1 MSEQLNE
8 MDVYMKKHLE
18 QQRKKKIIR
27 WVCLILAA
35 ILLWVFRTD
44 LLALILP
51 TDAPP
56 YWSKSTVWAVIQL
69 PVQNEK
75 IDKLRFYTEG
85 KSGNVM
91 ASCYMKEDAQQED
104 FWEVYEELSEMMS
117 SESFLQEVYRKRV
130 QKEMTQTGAE
140 EVELGLSINVYSQTD
155 SAENINEYVEY
166 LVQRCEDDF
175 LVKLIQEFPSRDQI
189 LQREQM
195 FSKSKVL

>member
-1 MSEQLNE
+1 MSQQLNE
-8 MDVYMKKHLE
+8 MDVYMKKYLE

-27 WVCLILAA
+27 WACLILAV

-51 TDAPP
+51 TDVPP
-56 YWSKSTVWAVIQL
+56 YWSRSTVWAAIQL

-75 IDKLRFYTEG
+75 VDKLRFYTEG

-91 ASCYMKEDAQQED
+91 ASCRMKEDAQQED

-117 SESFLQEVYRKRV
+117 SESFLQEVCGKRAR
-130 QKEMTQTGAE
+130 KEMAKTGAE
-140 EVELGLSINVYSQTD
+140 EVELRLSINIYSQTD

-166 LVQRCEDDF
+166 LVQRREDDF
-175 LVKLIQEFPSRDQI
+175 LVKLIQEFPSCDQI

-195 FSKSKVL
+195 FSKSEVL

>member
-27 WVCLILAA
+27 CVCLILAV
-35 ILLWVFRTD
+35 ILLWIFRTD

-56 YWSKSTVWAVIQL
+56 YWSRSTVWAAIQL
-69 PVQNEK
+69 PAQNEK
-75 IDKLRFYTEG
+75 IDKLHFYTEG

-130 QKEMTQTGAE
+130 REEMAKIGAE
-140 EVELGLSINVYSQTD
+140 ETENRLSINIYSQTD
-155 SAENINEYVEY
+155 SAENVNEYAEY
-166 LVQRCEDDF
+166 LVQRREDDF
-175 LVKLIQEFPSRDQI
+175 LVKLMQEFPSRNQI

-195 FSKSKVL
+195 FSKSEVL

>member
-18 QQRKKKIIR
+18 QQRKKKMIR
-27 WVCLILAA
+27 WVCLILAV

-51 TDAPP
+51 TDVPP
-56 YWSKSTVWAVIQL
+56 YWSKSTVWAAIQL

-75 IDKLRFYTEG
+75 VDKLRFYTES

-91 ASCYMKEDAQQED
+91 ASCCMKEDAQQED

-140 EVELGLSINVYSQTD
+140 KVELRLSINIYSQTD
-155 SAENINEYVEY
+155 SAENINEYAEY
-166 LVQRCEDDF
+166 LVQRREDNF

>member
-27 WVCLILAA
+27 WVCLILAV

-56 YWSKSTVWAVIQL
+56 YWSRSTVWAAIQF
-69 PVQNEK
+69 PAQNEK

-91 ASCYMKEDAQQED
+91 ASCCMKEDVQQED

-117 SESFLQEVYRKRV
+117 RVVFTGSLPQACSEGNDPNRGGEGR
-130 QKEMTQTGAE
+130 T
-140 EVELGLSINVYSQTD
+140 
-155 SAENINEYVEY
+155 SAEHQH
-166 LVQRCEDDF
+166 L
-175 LVKLIQEFPSRDQI
+175 
-189 LQREQM
+189 
-195 FSKSKVL
+195 FSN

>member
-27 WVCLILAA
+27 CVCLILAV
-35 ILLWVFRTD
+35 ILLWIFRTD

-56 YWSKSTVWAVIQL
+56 YWSRSTVWAAIQL
-69 PVQNEK
+69 PAQNEK
-75 IDKLRFYTEG
+75 IDKLHFYTEG

-130 QKEMTQTGAE
+130 REEMAKIGAE
-140 EVELGLSINVYSQTD
+140 ETENRLSINIYSQTD
-155 SAENINEYVEY
+155 SAENVNEYAEY
-166 LVQRCEDDF
+166 LVQRREDDF
-175 LVKLIQEFPSRDQI
+175 LVKLMQEFPSRDQI

-195 FSKSKVL
+195 FSKSEVL

>member
-1 MSEQLNE
+1 MSQQLNE

-27 WVCLILAA
+27 WVCLILAV
-35 ILLWVFRTD
+35 ILLWIFRTD

-56 YWSKSTVWAVIQL
+56 YWSRSTVWAAIQL

-75 IDKLRFYTEG
+75 VDKLRFYTEG

-91 ASCYMKEDAQQED
+91 ASCCMKEDAQQED

-130 QKEMTQTGAE
+130 REEMAKTGTE
-140 EVELGLSINVYSQTD
+140 ETKNRLSVNIYSQTD
-155 SAENINEYVEY
+155 SAENINEYAEY
-166 LVQRCEDDF
+166 LVQRREDDF
-175 LVKLIQEFPSRDQI
+175 LVKLMQEFPSRDQI
-189 LQREQM
+189 LQREQV
-195 FSKSKVL
+195 FSKGKVL

>member
-1 MSEQLNE
+1 MSQQLNE

-27 WVCLILAA
+27 WVCLILAV
-35 ILLWVFRTD
+35 ILLWVFRID

-56 YWSKSTVWAVIQL
+56 YWSRSTVWAAIQL

-104 FWEVYEELSEMMS
+104 FWEVYEELSES
-117 SESFLQEVYRKRV
+117 RFYRKSAASV
-130 QKEMTQTGAE
+130 
-140 EVELGLSINVYSQTD
+140 LGRKWPKP
-155 SAENINEYVEY
+155 E
-166 LVQRCEDDF
+166 R
-175 LVKLIQEFPSRDQI
+175 R
-189 LQREQM
+189 R
-195 FSKSKVL
+195 

>member
-27 WVCLILAA
+27 CVCLILAV
-35 ILLWVFRTD
+35 ILLWIFRTD

-56 YWSKSTVWAVIQL
+56 YWSRSTVWAAIQF
-69 PVQNEK
+69 PAQNEK
-75 IDKLRFYTEG
+75 VEKLRFYTEG

-91 ASCYMKEDAQQED
+91 ASCCMKEDAQQED

-130 QKEMTQTGAE
+130 REEMVKSGTE
-140 EVELGLSINVYSQTD
+140 ETENRLSINIYSKID
-155 SAENINEYVEY
+155 CAENINEYAEY
-166 LVQRCEDDF
+166 LVQRREDDF
-175 LVKLIQEFPSRDQI
+175 LVKLMQEFSSRDQI

>member
-1 MSEQLNE
+1 MSQQLNK

-27 WVCLILAA
+27 WVCLILAV
-35 ILLWVFRTD
+35 ILLWVFRID
-44 LLALILP
+44 LLAPILP
-51 TDAPP
+51 TDVPP
-56 YWSKSTVWAVIQL
+56 YWSRSTVWTAIQL

-75 IDKLRFYTEG
+75 VDKLRFYTEG

-117 SESFLQEVYRKRV
+117 SESFLQEVCGKRV
-130 QKEMTQTGAE
+130 RKEMAKTGTE
-140 EVELGLSINVYSQTD
+140 ETKNRLSINIYSQTD
-155 SAENINEYVEY
+155 SAENINEYAEY
-166 LVQRCEDDF
+166 LVQRREDDF
-175 LVKLIQEFPSRDQI
+175 LVKLMQEFPSRDQI

>member
-1 MSEQLNE
+1 MGQQLNE

-27 WVCLILAA
+27 WVCLILAV
-35 ILLWVFRTD
+35 ILLWVFRID
-44 LLALILP
+44 LLAPILP
-51 TDAPP
+51 TDVPP
-56 YWSKSTVWAVIQL
+56 YWSRSTVWTAIQL

-75 IDKLRFYTEG
+75 VDKLRFYTEG

-117 SESFLQEVYRKRV
+117 SESFLQEVYRKRAR
-130 QKEMTQTGAE
+130 KEMAKTGTE
-140 EVELGLSINVYSQTD
+140 KVELRLSINIYSQTD
-155 SAENINEYVEY
+155 SAENINEYAEY
-166 LVQRCEDDF
+166 LVQRREDDF

-195 FSKSKVL
+195 FLKSEVL

>member
-1 MSEQLNE
+1 MSQQLNE

-27 WVCLILAA
+27 WVCLILAV
-35 ILLWVFRTD
+35 ILLWIFRTD

-56 YWSKSTVWAVIQL
+56 YWSRSTVWAAIQL

-75 IDKLRFYTEG
+75 IEKLRFYTEG

-91 ASCYMKEDAQQED
+91 ASCCMKEDVQQED

-117 SESFLQEVYRKRV
+117 SESFLQEVCGKRAR
-130 QKEMTQTGAE
+130 KEMAKTGAE
-140 EVELGLSINVYSQTD
+140 ETKNRLSVNIYSQTD
-155 SAENINEYVEY
+155 SAENINEYAEY
-166 LVQRCEDDF
+166 LVQRREDDF
-175 LVKLIQEFPSRDQI
+175 LVKLMQEFPSRDQI
-189 LQREQM
+189 LQREQV
-195 FSKSKVL
+195 FSKGKVL

>member
-27 WVCLILAA
+27 WVCLILAV

-51 TDAPP
+51 P
-56 YWSKSTVWAVIQL
+56 YWSRSTAWAAIQL

-75 IDKLRFYTEG
+75 IEKLRFYTEG

-91 ASCYMKEDAQQED
+91 ASCCMKEDAQKED

-117 SESFLQEVYRKRV
+117 SESFLQEVCGKRV
-130 QKEMTQTGAE
+130 REEMAKNGAE
-140 EVELGLSINVYSQTD
+140 ETKNRLSINIYSQTD
-155 SAENINEYVEY
+155 SAENINEYAEY

-189 LQREQM
+189 LQREKM

>member
-1 MSEQLNE
+1 MSQQLNE

-27 WVCLILAA
+27 WVCLILAV

-44 LLALILP
+44 LLELILP

-56 YWSKSTVWAVIQL
+56 YWSRSTVWAAIQL

-75 IDKLRFYTEG
+75 IHKLRFYTEG

-91 ASCYMKEDAQQED
+91 ASCRMKEDAQQED

-117 SESFLQEVYRKRV
+117 SESFLQKVCGKRAR
-130 QKEMTQTGAE
+130 KEMTQIGAE
-140 EVELGLSINVYSQTD
+140 EVELRLSINVYSQTD
-155 SAENINEYVEY
+155 SAKNINEYVEY

>member
-1 MSEQLNE
+1 MSQQLNE

-27 WVCLILAA
+27 WVCLILAV

-56 YWSKSTVWAVIQL
+56 YWSRSTVWAAIQL

-91 ASCYMKEDAQQED
+91 ASCCMKEDAQQED

-117 SESFLQEVYRKRV
+117 RESFLQEVYRKRV
-130 QKEMTQTGAE
+130 QKEMTQIGAE
-140 EVELGLSINVYSQTD
+140 EVELWLSINVYSQTD

-175 LVKLIQEFPSRDQI
+175 LVKLMQEFPSRDQI

>member
-1 MSEQLNE
+1 MSQQLNE

-27 WVCLILAA
+27 WVCLILAV

-56 YWSKSTVWAVIQL
+56 YWSRSTVWAAIQL
-69 PVQNEK
+69 PAQNEK
-75 IDKLRFYTEG
+75 IDKLHFYTEG

-130 QKEMTQTGAE
+130 REEMAKIGAE
-140 EVELGLSINVYSQTD
+140 ETENRLSINIYSQTD
-155 SAENINEYVEY
+155 SAENINEYAEY
-166 LVQRCEDDF
+166 LVQRREDDF

-189 LQREQM
+189 LQGEQM
-195 FSKSKVL
+195 FSKSEVL

>member
-1 MSEQLNE
+1 MSQQLNE

-27 WVCLILAA
+27 WVCLILAV

-56 YWSKSTVWAVIQL
+56 YWSRSTVWAAIQL

-117 SESFLQEVYRKRV
+117 SESFLQEVCGKRV
-130 QKEMTQTGAE
+130 QKEMTQIGAE
-140 EVELGLSINVYSQTD
+140 EVELRLSINVYSQTD
-155 SAENINEYVEY
+155 SAKNINEYVEY

-195 FSKSKVL
+195 FSKSEVL

>member
-1 MSEQLNE
+1 MSQQLNE

-51 TDAPP
+51 TDAPL

-91 ASCYMKEDAQQED
+91 ASCCMKEDVQQED

-130 QKEMTQTGAE
+130 REEMVKTGAE
-140 EVELGLSINVYSQTD
+140 ETENRLSINIYSKID
-155 SAENINEYVEY
+155 CAENINEYAEY
-166 LVQRCEDDF
+166 LVQRREDDF
-175 LVKLIQEFPSRDQI
+175 LVKLMQEFPSRDQI

>member
-18 QQRKKKIIR
+18 QQRKKRIIR
-27 WVCLILAA
+27 CVCLILAV
-35 ILLWVFRTD
+35 ILLWIFRTD

-56 YWSKSTVWAVIQL
+56 YWSRSTVWAAIQL
-69 PVQNEK
+69 PAQNEK
-75 IDKLRFYTEG
+75 IDKLHFYTEG

-130 QKEMTQTGAE
+130 REEMAKIGAE
-140 EVELGLSINVYSQTD
+140 ETENRLSINIYSQTD
-155 SAENINEYVEY
+155 SAENVNEYAEY
-166 LVQRCEDDF
+166 LVQRREDDF
-175 LVKLIQEFPSRDQI
+175 LVKLMQEFPSRDQI

-195 FSKSKVL
+195 FSKSEVL

>member
-1 MSEQLNE
+1 MGQQLNE

-27 WVCLILAA
+27 WVCLILAV
-35 ILLWVFRTD
+35 ILLWVFRID
-44 LLALILP
+44 LLAPILP
-51 TDAPP
+51 TDVPP
-56 YWSKSTVWAVIQL
+56 YWSRSTVWTAIQL

-75 IDKLRFYTEG
+75 VDKLRFYTEG

-140 EVELGLSINVYSQTD
+140 EGELRLSINVYSQTD
-155 SAENINEYVEY
+155 SAENINEYAEY
-166 LVQRCEDDF
+166 LVQRHEDDV
-175 LVKLIQEFPSRDQI
+175 LVKLMQEFPSRDQI

>member
-1 MSEQLNE
+1 MSQQLNE

-27 WVCLILAA
+27 WVCLILAV

-56 YWSKSTVWAVIQL
+56 YWSRSTVWAAIQL
-69 PVQNEK
+69 PAQNEK
-75 IDKLRFYTEG
+75 IDKLHFYTEG

-130 QKEMTQTGAE
+130 REEMAKIGAE
-140 EVELGLSINVYSQTD
+140 ETENRLSINIYSQTD
-155 SAENINEYVEY
+155 SAENVNEYAEY
-166 LVQRCEDDF
+166 LVQRREDDF

-189 LQREQM
+189 LQGEQM
-195 FSKSKVL
+195 FSKSEVL

>member
-1 MSEQLNE
+1 MSQQLNE
-8 MDVYMKKHLE
+8 MDVYMKKYLE

-27 WVCLILAA
+27 WACLILAV

-51 TDAPP
+51 TDVPP
-56 YWSKSTVWAVIQL
+56 YWSRSTVWAAIQL

-75 IDKLRFYTEG
+75 VDKLRFYTEG

-91 ASCYMKEDAQQED
+91 ASCRMKEDAQQED

-117 SESFLQEVYRKRV
+117 SESFLQEVCGKRAR
-130 QKEMTQTGAE
+130 KEMAKTGAE
-140 EVELGLSINVYSQTD
+140 EGEHRLSNNIYSQTD
-155 SAENINEYVEY
+155 SAENINEYAEY
-166 LVQRCEDDF
+166 LVQRREDDF

>member
-27 WVCLILAA
+27 WVCLILAV

-51 TDAPP
+51 TDAPH
-56 YWSKSTVWAVIQL
+56 YWSKSTVWAAIQL

-91 ASCYMKEDAQQED
+91 ASFCMKEDAQQED

-130 QKEMTQTGAE
+130 QEEMAKNGAE
-140 EVELGLSINVYSQTD
+140 EVELRLSINVYSQTD
-155 SAENINEYVEY
+155 SAENINEYAEY
-166 LVQRCEDDF
+166 LVQRREDDF

>member
-27 WVCLILAA
+27 WVCLILAV

-51 TDAPP
+51 TDVPP
-56 YWSKSTVWAVIQL
+56 YWSKSTVWAAIQL

-75 IDKLRFYTEG
+75 VDKLRFYTESR
-85 KSGNVM
+85 SGNVM
-91 ASCYMKEDAQQED
+91 ASCCMKEDAQQED

-140 EVELGLSINVYSQTD
+140 KVELRLSINIYSQTD
-155 SAENINEYVEY
+155 SAENINEYAEY
-166 LVQRCEDDF
+166 LVQRREDNF

>member
-1 MSEQLNE
+1 MSQQLNE

-27 WVCLILAA
+27 CVCLILAV
-35 ILLWVFRTD
+35 ILLWIFRTD

-56 YWSKSTVWAVIQL
+56 YWSRSTVWAAIQL
-69 PVQNEK
+69 PAQNEK
-75 IDKLRFYTEG
+75 IDKLHFYTEG

-130 QKEMTQTGAE
+130 REEMAKIGAE
-140 EVELGLSINVYSQTD
+140 ETENRLSINIYSQTD
-155 SAENINEYVEY
+155 SAENVNEYAEY
-166 LVQRCEDDF
+166 LVQRREDDF
-175 LVKLIQEFPSRDQI
+175 LVKLMQEFPSRDQI

-195 FSKSKVL
+195 FSKSEVL

>member
-1 MSEQLNE
+1 MSQQLNE

-27 WVCLILAA
+27 WVCLILAV

-51 TDAPP
+51 TDARPIGAEVLFGRQ
-56 YWSKSTVWAVIQL
+56 YSFLCRMKKV
-69 PVQNEK
+69 
-75 IDKLRFYTEG
+75 DKLRFYTEG

-91 ASCYMKEDAQQED
+91 ASCRMKEDAQQED

-117 SESFLQEVYRKRV
+117 SESFLQEVCGKRAR
-130 QKEMTQTGAE
+130 KEMAKTGAE
-140 EVELGLSINVYSQTD
+140 EVELRLSINIYSQTD

-166 LVQRCEDDF
+166 LVQRREDDF

-195 FSKSKVL
+195 FSKSEVL

>member
-18 QQRKKKIIR
+18 QQRKKKMIR
-27 WVCLILAA
+27 WVCLILAV

-51 TDAPP
+51 TDVPP
-56 YWSKSTVWAVIQL
+56 YWSKSTVWAAIQL

-75 IDKLRFYTEG
+75 VDKLRFYTESR
-85 KSGNVM
+85 SGNVM
-91 ASCYMKEDAQQED
+91 ASCCMKEDAQQED

-140 EVELGLSINVYSQTD
+140 KVELRLSINIYSQTD
-155 SAENINEYVEY
+155 SAENINEYAEY
-166 LVQRCEDDF
+166 LVQRREDNF

>member
-27 WVCLILAA
+27 CVCLILAV
-35 ILLWVFRTD
+35 ILLWIFRTD

-56 YWSKSTVWAVIQL
+56 YWSRSTVWAAIQL
-69 PVQNEK
+69 PAQNEK
-75 IDKLRFYTEG
+75 IDKLHFYTEG

-130 QKEMTQTGAE
+130 REEMAKIGAE
-140 EVELGLSINVYSQTD
+140 ETENRLSINIYSQTD
-155 SAENINEYVEY
+155 SAENVNEYAEY
-166 LVQRCEDDF
+166 LVQRREDDF
-175 LVKLIQEFPSRDQI
+175 LVKLMQEFSSRDQI
-189 LQREQM
+189 LQRE
-195 FSKSKVL
+195 

>member
-27 WVCLILAA
+27 WVCLILAV

-44 LLALILP
+44 LLALILS
-51 TDAPP
+51 TDVPP
-56 YWSKSTVWAVIQL
+56 YWSKSTVWAAIQL

-75 IDKLRFYTEG
+75 VDKLRFYTES

-91 ASCYMKEDAQQED
+91 ASCCMKEDAQQED

-117 SESFLQEVYRKRV
+117 SESFLQEVYRSVFRRK
-130 QKEMTQTGAE
+130 
-140 EVELGLSINVYSQTD
+140 
-155 SAENINEYVEY
+155 
-166 LVQRCEDDF
+166 
-175 LVKLIQEFPSRDQI
+175 
-189 LQREQM
+189 
-195 FSKSKVL
+195 

>member
-51 TDAPP
+51 TDVPP
-56 YWSKSTVWAVIQL
+56 YWSKSTVWAAIQL

-75 IDKLRFYTEG
+75 IEKLRFYTEG

-91 ASCYMKEDAQQED
+91 ASCCMKEDAQQED

-140 EVELGLSINVYSQTD
+140 ETKNRLSINIYSQTD
-155 SAENINEYVEY
+155 SAENINEYAEY

>member
-27 WVCLILAA
+27 WVCLILAV
-35 ILLWVFRTD
+35 ILLWIFRTD

-56 YWSKSTVWAVIQL
+56 YWSRSTVWAAIQF
-69 PVQNEK
+69 PAQNEK
-75 IDKLRFYTEG
+75 VEKLRFYTEG
-85 KSGNVM
+85 KSGNMM
-91 ASCYMKEDAQQED
+91 ASCCMKEDVQQED

-130 QKEMTQTGAE
+130 QKEMAKTGTE
-140 EVELGLSINVYSQTD
+140 EVELRLSINVYSQTD
-155 SAENINEYVEY
+155 SAENINEYAEY
-166 LVQRCEDDF
+166 LVQRREDDF
-175 LVKLIQEFPSRDQI
+175 LVKLMQEFPSRDQI
-189 LQREQM
+189 LQREQV
-195 FSKSKVL
+195 FSKGKVL

>member
-1 MSEQLNE
+1 MGQQLNE

-27 WVCLILAA
+27 WVCLILAV
-35 ILLWVFRTD
+35 ILLWVFRID
-44 LLALILP
+44 LLAPILP
-51 TDAPP
+51 TDVPS
-56 YWSKSTVWAVIQL
+56 YWSRSTVWTAIQL

-75 IDKLRFYTEG
+75 VDKLRFYTEG

-91 ASCYMKEDAQQED
+91 ASCCMKEDAQQED

-140 EVELGLSINVYSQTD
+140 EVELRLSINIYSQTD
-155 SAENINEYVEY
+155 SAENINEYAEY
-166 LVQRCEDDF
+166 LVQRREDDF

-189 LQREQM
+189 LQRE
-195 FSKSKVL
+195 